1 MSSSDAMFEAWSV
14 YFQYVNE
21 RAAHVKIDRV
31 SRRCHPGSKFLISLF
46 VGWLSTTGV
55 S

>member
-1 MSSSDAMFEAWSV
+1 MFEASHDV

-21 RAAHVKIDRV
+21 
-31 SRRCHPGSKFLISLF
+31 PGAQTVFPVGRSGSLISLV

-55 S
+55 L